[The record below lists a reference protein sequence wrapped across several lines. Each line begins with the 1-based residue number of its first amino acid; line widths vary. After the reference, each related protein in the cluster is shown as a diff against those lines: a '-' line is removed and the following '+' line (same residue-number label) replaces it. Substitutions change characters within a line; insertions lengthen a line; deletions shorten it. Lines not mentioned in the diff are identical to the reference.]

1 MQIIKFVSLE
11 VKCWSALNYCKM
23 LIWPFNALLKIP
35 PYYPHDYQSL
45 WSLQHQ
51 DFVQDLATEMEPG
64 KGTNDL
70 NIMWANEI
78 LGWKRLA
85 PVFVSCFPQSPDKIE
100 TGITRIL
107 VLLK

>member
-11 VKCWSALNYCKM
+11 GKCISDHIMHY
-23 LIWPFNALLKIP
+23 LILKIP

-78 LGWKRLA
+78 IFLA
-85 PVFVSCFPQSPDKIE
+85 
-100 TGITRIL
+100 
-107 VLLK
+107 